1 VPYYRFIGKLELPEH
16 EEEDDDAAVM
26 KLPPAAASG
35 KKVKAAGGK
44 KLDIEVPTFQKPRM
58 VRQGSSVN

>member
-16 EEEDDDAAVM
+16 EEEDDAAVI
-26 KLPPAAASG
+26 KLPTAAASG
-35 KKVKAAGGK
+35 KKVMAAGGK

-58 VRQGSSVN
+58 VRQGSSVK

>member
-1 VPYYRFIGKLELPEH
+1 MPYYRFIGKLELPEH
-16 EEEDDDAAVM
+16 EEEDDDAAVI

-35 KKVKAAGGK
+35 KVKAAGGK
-44 KLDIEVPTFQKPRM
+44 KLDIEVPRFQKPRM